1 MLLFV
6 YETTVIFYEDIF
18 TFSVY
23 TVFYMLLCWHIM
35 GLLLPGFI
43 SNRETVTDKTYKQK
57 FSGVSEL
64 FIRI

>member
-23 TVFYMLLCWHIM
+23 TVLYVTMLTYYGFIIA
-35 GLLLPGFI
+35 GFI
-43 SNRETVTDKTYKQK
+43 SNR
-57 FSGVSEL
+57 
-64 FIRI
+64 